1 MILEEMTMEEFKE
14 GLEKTKTLAVPYG
27 SVEAH
32 GRHLP
37 LNTDTLTMCRVLE
50 AAAKKRDF
58 FIAPPVHYGV
68 CTSTGQHPGSIGV
81 TPPTLRRI
89 TTDITVDAY
98 NRGLRQILLISGHG
112 GGAHVAAM
120 KEAAEVLAATLPGLT
135 IAALSIY
142 DVIWTELEEIAD
154 TENDSHAGEM
164 ETSLIL
170 RLAPELVKGRSAEEY
185 PSFTRPL
192 IIADKQSQWPGAVWG
207 NPEKATAEKG
217 SELFNV
223 MVEKVLEILKTMEEA
238 GA

>member
-1 MILEEMTMEEFKE
+1 MILEEMTMEEFSDA
-14 GLEKTKTLAVPYG
+14 LLRTKTLAVPYG
-27 SVEAH
+27 TLEAH

-37 LNTDTLTMCRVLE
+37 LNTDTITMCRVLE
-50 AAAKKRDF
+50 EAAKEMDF

-89 TTDITVDAY
+89 TTDITTDAF
-98 NRGLRQILLISGHG
+98 NRGLRNILLISGHA

-120 KEAAEVLAATLPGLT
+120 KEAGEVLSAALPGIT

-142 DVIWTELEEIAD
+142 DVIWDDLLRLAE

-164 ETSLIL
+164 ETSIIMH
-170 RLAPELVKGRSAEEY
+170 LAPQLVKGLSAEEY
-185 PSFTRPL
+185 PSFTKPI

-207 NPEKATAEKG
+207 NPAKATEEKG
-217 SELFNV
+217 RELFEV
-223 MVEKVLEILKTMEEA
+223 MVRATVDIIKKMEEA
-238 GA
+238 GS